1 MARIIFRICL
11 LTIYIRAKY
20 QNIIREISSQYH
32 SHPEKLNEF
41 AVFKENLKDN
51 NHLLYFS
58 PTSDPKFLSIINRDL
73 EAEPCEKP
81 NLNNAKL
88 ILGRYI

>member
-1 MARIIFRICL
+1 MHWHNKLFGNDEINS
-11 LTIYIRAKY
+11 TQY
-20 QNIIREISSQYH
+20 QNVIEEIRCQFNQ
-32 SHPEKLNEF
+32 HPQQLNGF
-41 AVFKENLKDN
+41 AVFKENLEEN

-58 PTSDPKFLSIINRDL
+58 PTDDPNISSIIHDL

-88 ILGRYI
+88 FLGKFI